1 MIRYSELD
9 TIKLI
14 HSIRKTMADKKTHR
28 LAVITGG
35 ASGIGLGTVK
45 RFLNEGYEVLIL
57 DANKEAGDKSV
68 NDLKSD
74 TCNVSFI
81 HCDIAKHEQIESI
94 FQNLL
99 NNNRPAHVLVNCAG
113 ISPAL
118 NPLHKYS
125 VEEWHRTIDIN
136 LHGTFY
142 ACREFLKLAT
152 ALKINEGAIVNV
164 ASIMGTRA
172 SAAQASYGASKH
184 AVVGLTKSIAQD
196 YATMNIR
203 ANAVGP
209 GVIDTPMNTEL
220 MKDDDVM
227 QYLLQR
233 VPLKRVATSDEV
245 ANLIYFLASS
255 EASYITG
262 SFYPIDGGY
271 LAG

>member
-1 MIRYSELD
+1 MS
-9 TIKLI
+9 
-14 HSIRKTMADKKTHR
+14 DKNKQS

-35 ASGIGLGTVK
+35 ASGIGLSTVK

-57 DANKEAGDKSV
+57 DANKEAGEESL
-68 NDLKSD
+68 NNLKSD
-74 TCNVSFI
+74 TCNVNFLY
-81 HCDIAKHEQIESI
+81 CDITNHSQIDAIFEDLHAK
-94 FQNLL
+94 NC
-99 NNNRPAHVLVNCAG
+99 PAHVLVNCAG

-118 NPLHKYS
+118 SPLHQYS

-152 ALKINEGAIVNV
+152 ALKINEGSIVNV
-164 ASIMGTRA
+164 ASIMGVRA
-172 SAAQASYGASKH
+172 SAAQAPYAASKH

-203 ANAVGP
+203 ANAIGP

-220 MKDDDVM
+220 MKDDNIM
-227 QYLLQR
+227 QYMLQR
-233 VPLKRVATSDEV
+233 IPMKRVATSDEV

-255 EASYITG
+255 DASYITG
-262 SFYPIDGGY
+262 SYYPIDGGY
-271 LAG
+271 LAS

>member
-1 MIRYSELD
+1 MS
-9 TIKLI
+9 TNKPQP
-14 HSIRKTMADKKTHR
+14 

-35 ASGIGLGTVK
+35 ASGIGLGAVK
-45 RFLNEGYEVLIL
+45 RFLKEGYEVLSL
-57 DANKEAGDKSV
+57 DANKEAGDKSI

-74 TCNVSFI
+74 TYKLNFT
-81 HCDIAKHEQIESI
+81 HCDITNHSKIESI
-94 FQNLL
+94 FNVLL
-99 NNNRPAHVLVNCAG
+99 EEKRPAKVLINCAG

-118 NPLHKYS
+118 NPLHEYS
-125 VEEWHRTIDIN
+125 VDEWLRTIDIN

-152 ALKINEGAIVNV
+152 AMNIEEGSIVNV

-203 ANAVGP
+203 ANAIGP

-220 MKDDDVM
+220 MKDENVM

-233 VPLKRVATSDEV
+233 VPMKRVASADEV

-262 SFYPIDGGY
+262 SYYPIDGGY
-271 LAG
+271 LAS

>member
-1 MIRYSELD
+1 MSD
-9 TIKLI
+9 NK
-14 HSIRKTMADKKTHR
+14 SNR
-28 LAVITGG
+28 LAIVTGG
-35 ASGIGLGTVK
+35 ASGIGLGAVK
-45 RFLNEGYEVLIL
+45 RFLKEGYEVLSL
-57 DANKEAGDKSV
+57 DANKEAGKNSIK
-68 NDLKSD
+68 DLKTD
-74 TCNVSFI
+74 TCVLNFM
-81 HCDIAKHEQIESI
+81 HCDIRDHGQIESI
-94 FQNLL
+94 FQSLHKEE
-99 NNNRPAHVLVNCAG
+99 RPAHVLVNCAG

-118 NPLHKYS
+118 NPLHEYS
-125 VEEWHRTIDIN
+125 VEEWHRAIDIN

-152 ALKINEGAIVNV
+152 ALNIQEGSIVNV

-220 MKDDDVM
+220 MKDENVM

-233 VPLKRVATSDEV
+233 VPMKRVASADEV

-262 SFYPIDGGY
+262 SYYPIDGGY
-271 LAG
+271 LAS

>member
-1 MIRYSELD
+1 MS
-9 TIKLI
+9 
-14 HSIRKTMADKKTHR
+14 DKNKKS

-35 ASGIGLGTVK
+35 ASGIGLSTVK

-57 DANKEAGDKSV
+57 DANKEAGEVSL
-68 NDLKSD
+68 NNLKSD
-74 TCNVSFI
+74 TCNVNFL
-81 HCDIAKHEQIESI
+81 HCDITNHSQIDAIFEDLHAK
-94 FQNLL
+94 NC
-99 NNNRPAHVLVNCAG
+99 PAHVLVNCAG

-118 NPLHKYS
+118 NPLHQYS
-125 VEEWHRTIDIN
+125 VEEWHRTIAIN

-152 ALKINEGAIVNV
+152 ALKINEGSIVNV
-164 ASIMGTRA
+164 ASIMGVRA
-172 SAAQASYGASKH
+172 SAAQAPYAASKH

-203 ANAVGP
+203 ANAIGP

-220 MKDDDVM
+220 MKDDNIM
-227 QYLLQR
+227 QYMLQR
-233 VPLKRVATSDEV
+233 IPMKRVATSDEV

-262 SFYPIDGGY
+262 SYYPIDGGY
-271 LAG
+271 LAS

>member
-1 MIRYSELD
+1 MS
-9 TIKLI
+9 
-14 HSIRKTMADKKTHR
+14 DKNKQS

-35 ASGIGLGTVK
+35 ASGIGLSTVK

-57 DANKEAGDKSV
+57 DANKEAGEETL
-68 NDLKSD
+68 NNLKSD
-74 TCNVSFI
+74 TCNVNFS
-81 HCDIAKHEQIESI
+81 HCDITNHSQIDAIFEDLHAK
-94 FQNLL
+94 NC
-99 NNNRPAHVLVNCAG
+99 PAHVLVNCAG

-118 NPLHKYS
+118 NPLHQYS

-152 ALKINEGAIVNV
+152 ALKINEGSIVNV
-164 ASIMGTRA
+164 ASIMGVKA
-172 SAAQASYGASKH
+172 SAAQAPYAASKH

-203 ANAVGP
+203 ANAIGP

-220 MKDDDVM
+220 MKDDNIM
-227 QYLLQR
+227 QYMLQR
-233 VPLKRVATSDEV
+233 IPMKRVATSDEV

-262 SFYPIDGGY
+262 SYYPIDGGY
-271 LAG
+271 LAS

>member
-9 TIKLI
+9 TIRLI
-14 HSIRKTMADKKTHR
+14 HLIKETMADKKTHR

-35 ASGIGLGTVK
+35 ASGIGLSTVK
-45 RFLNEGYEVLIL
+45 RFLNEGFEVLIL
-57 DANKEAGDKSV
+57 DANKEAGDRSV

-74 TCNVSFI
+74 TYNVNFI
-81 HCDIAKHEQIESI
+81 HCDITKHEEIESI

-99 NNNRPAHVLVNCAG
+99 DNNRPACVLVNCAG

-125 VEEWHRTIDIN
+125 VDEWHRTIDIN

-172 SAAQASYGASKH
+172 SASQASYGASKH

-220 MKDDDVM
+220 MKDDEVM

-271 LAG
+271 LAS

>member
-1 MIRYSELD
+1 MS
-9 TIKLI
+9 
-14 HSIRKTMADKKTHR
+14 DKNKQS

-35 ASGIGLGTVK
+35 ASGIGLSTVK

-57 DANKEAGDKSV
+57 DANKEAGEESL
-68 NDLKSD
+68 NNLKSD
-74 TCNVSFI
+74 TCNVNFS
-81 HCDIAKHEQIESI
+81 HCDIANHSQIDTI
-94 FQNLL
+94 FEDLHAKNC
-99 NNNRPAHVLVNCAG
+99 PAHVLVNCAG

-118 NPLHKYS
+118 SPLHQYS

-152 ALKINEGAIVNV
+152 ALKINEGSIINV
-164 ASIMGTRA
+164 ASIMGVRA
-172 SAAQASYGASKH
+172 SAAQAPYAASKH

-203 ANAVGP
+203 ANAIGP

-220 MKDDDVM
+220 MKDDNIM
-227 QYLLQR
+227 QYMLQR
-233 VPLKRVATSDEV
+233 IPMKRVATSDEV

-262 SFYPIDGGY
+262 SYYPIDGGY
-271 LAG
+271 LAS

>member
-1 MIRYSELD
+1 
-9 TIKLI
+9 
-14 HSIRKTMADKKTHR
+14 MADKNAQP

-35 ASGIGLGTVK
+35 ASGIGLSAVK
-45 RFLNEGYEVLIL
+45 RFLDEGYEVLIL
-57 DANKEAGDKSV
+57 DANKDAGEESV
-68 NDLKSD
+68 NNLKSD
-74 TCNVSFI
+74 TCNVNFAY
-81 HCDIAKHEQIESI
+81 CDITNHAQIDTV
-94 FQNLL
+94 FADLQA
-99 NNNRPAHVLVNCAG
+99 NNRAAHVLVNCAG

-118 NPLHKYS
+118 NPLHQYS

-152 ALKINEGAIVNV
+152 AQKIDAGAIVNV
-164 ASIMGTRA
+164 ASIMGVRA
-172 SAAQASYGASKH
+172 SGAQAPYAASKH

-203 ANAVGP
+203 ANAIGP

-220 MKDDDVM
+220 MKDENIM
-227 QYLLQR
+227 LYMLQR
-233 VPLKRVATSDEV
+233 IPMNRVATSDEV

-262 SFYPIDGGY
+262 SYYPIDGGY
-271 LAG
+271 LAS

>member
-1 MIRYSELD
+1 
-9 TIKLI
+9 
-14 HSIRKTMADKKTHR
+14 MADKNTQP

-35 ASGIGLGTVK
+35 ASGIGLSAVK
-45 RFLNEGYEVLIL
+45 RFLDEDHEVLIL
-57 DANKEAGDKSV
+57 DANKDAGDQLINSLRS
-68 NDLKSD
+68 N
-74 TCNVSFI
+74 TCNVNFA
-81 HCDIAKHEQIESI
+81 HVDITNHAQIDTV
-94 FQNLL
+94 FADLQA
-99 NNNRPAHVLVNCAG
+99 NNRPAHVLVNCAG

-118 NPLHKYS
+118 SPLHQYS

-152 ALKINEGAIVNV
+152 AQKIDAGAIVNV
-164 ASIMGTRA
+164 ASIMGVRA
-172 SAAQASYGASKH
+172 SAAQAPYAASKH

-203 ANAVGP
+203 ANAIGP

-220 MKDDDVM
+220 MKDENIM
-227 QYLLQR
+227 QYMLQR
-233 VPLKRVATSDEV
+233 IPMNRVATSDEV

-262 SFYPIDGGY
+262 SYYPIDGGY
-271 LAG
+271 LAS

>member
-1 MIRYSELD
+1 
-9 TIKLI
+9 
-14 HSIRKTMADKKTHR
+14 MADKNTQP

-35 ASGIGLGTVK
+35 ASGIGLSAVK
-45 RFLNEGYEVLIL
+45 RFLDEGYEVLIL
-57 DANKEAGDKSV
+57 DANKDAGEQSV
-68 NDLKSD
+68 NNLKSD
-74 TCNVSFI
+74 ICNVNFAHI
-81 HCDIAKHEQIESI
+81 DITNHAQIDSV
-94 FQNLL
+94 FADLHA
-99 NNNRPAHVLVNCAG
+99 NNRPAHVLVNCAG

-118 NPLHKYS
+118 NPLHQYS

-152 ALKINEGAIVNV
+152 EQKIDAGAIVNV
-164 ASIMGTRA
+164 ASIMGVRA
-172 SAAQASYGASKH
+172 SGAQAPYAASKH

-203 ANAVGP
+203 ANAIGP

-220 MKDDDVM
+220 MKDENIM
-227 QYLLQR
+227 QYMLQR
-233 VPLKRVATSDEV
+233 IPMNRVATSDEV

-262 SFYPIDGGY
+262 SYYPIDGGY
-271 LAG
+271 LAS